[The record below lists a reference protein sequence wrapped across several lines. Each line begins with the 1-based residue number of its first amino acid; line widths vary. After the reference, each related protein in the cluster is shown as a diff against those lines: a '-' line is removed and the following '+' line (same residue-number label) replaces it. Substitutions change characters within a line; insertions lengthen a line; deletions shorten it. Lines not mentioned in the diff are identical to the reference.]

1 MAWSAG
7 AYRSQER
14 ALDSLEPERQAI
26 VSCFALVL
34 GIEHGSSTGARIA
47 LSY

>member
-1 MAWSAG
+1 MTWSAG

-14 ALDSLEPERQAI
+14 ALDSLELEKQAI
-26 VSCFALVL
+26 VSGFTLVL

-47 LSY
+47 LNY